1 MQTPFGKIKKR
12 SKRRS
17 AEIDPDEIFL
27 DSRNLPDFD
36 RNQMEGRLERP
47 IGKRAIRIFGASVF
61 LIGIL
66 LVTRLYSLQIAH
78 GEEYKKRS
86 EQNRLETT
94 AVFARRGVIYDR
106 RGHELAWNT
115 EEASSTFLGRAY
127 IDTPGFGHLLGYVA
141 LPKQDKAGK
150 FYQTDTIG
158 IAGIERAE
166 NEKLSG
172 ENGSRMVEVDALG
185 KTTSESIFAPPKD
198 GGSVTLSIDSR
209 VQSAMYGY
217 IKNLADQVPFTGG
230 AGAIMDV
237 HTGEIL
243 ALTSYP
249 EYEPN
254 ILTQG
259 DDAKVISGY
268 NTDSRKP
275 FLDRFIS
282 GLYTP
287 GSIVKPFMAIGALE
301 EGVIDPNKQILSIG
315 YILVPNPYDPSRPSR
330 FNDWRA
336 HGLVDM
342 RLAIAYS
349 SDVYFYEIGGGFQDQ
364 KGMGIQN
371 IEKYATLFGLA
382 TSTGIS
388 LAGEAGGTIPSPEWK
403 AKMFN
408 GEPWRVGDTYNTVI
422 GQYGFQVT
430 PIQMLR
436 AVSSIANGGTLIT
449 PTLEASTTL
458 GTTKLDIPESE
469 FKIVRE
475 GMRQGVLIGTAKG
488 LNTNAVTVAGK
499 TGTAQLG
506 VDKRFDNSWVMGFF
520 PYEHPRYAFVVIMEK
535 GPITNTIGATY
546 VMRQTLDYMT
556 AHTPEY
562 LEDK

>member
-1 MQTPFGKIKKR
+1 MHVPFASNKKR
-12 SKRRS
+12 TKRRK

-27 DSRNLPDFD
+27 DSHNLPDFD
-36 RNQMEGRLERP
+36 RSQMEGRLERP
-47 IGKRAIRIFGASVF
+47 IGKRVIHIFGGAVF
-61 LIGIL
+61 VIGML

-78 GEEYKKRS
+78 GEEYRERS
-86 EQNRLETT
+86 EQNRLEQT

-106 RGHELAWNT
+106 RGTELAWNT
-115 EEASSTFLGRAY
+115 EEASSTYLGRSY
-127 IDTPGFGHLLGYVA
+127 ITTPGFGHLLGYVA
-141 LPKQDKAGK
+141 LPKQDKSGK
-150 FYQTDTIG
+150 FYQTETVG
-158 IAGIERAE
+158 IAGVERAF
-166 NEKLSG
+166 NTRLSG

-185 KTTSESIFAPPKD
+185 KMTSESIFAPPKE
-198 GGSVTLSIDSR
+198 GATINLSIDAR
-209 VQSAMYGY
+209 VQGAMYGF
-217 IKNLADQVPFTGG
+217 IKDLADKVPFTGG
-230 AGAIMDV
+230 TGAIMDV
-237 HTGEIL
+237 HTGELL

-254 ILTQG
+254 ILTLG
-259 DDAKVISGY
+259 DDSKTIASY
-268 NTDSRKP
+268 NTDPRKP
-275 FLDRFIS
+275 FIDRFIS

-301 EGVIDPNKQILSIG
+301 EKVIDPNKKILSIG
-315 YILVPNPYDPSRPSR
+315 YILVPNPYDPKRPSR

-349 SDVYFYEIGGGFQDQ
+349 SDVYFYEIGGGFGDQ
-364 KGMGIQN
+364 KGIGIVN
-371 IEKYATLFGLA
+371 IEKYATMFGLA
-382 TSTGIS
+382 TSTGIA
-388 LAGEAGGTIPSPEWK
+388 LAGEAGGTIPGPEWK
-403 AKMFN
+403 AKMFD
-408 GEPWRVGDTYNTVI
+408 GEPWRLGDTYNTVI

-436 AVSSIANGGTLIT
+436 AVSSLANSGTLLT
-449 PTLEASTTL
+449 PTLEASTTHID
-458 GTTKLDIPESE
+458 TKLTIPENE
-469 FKIVRE
+469 FEIVRE

-488 LNTNAVTVAGK
+488 LNTDAVKVAGK

-520 PYEHPRYAFVVIMEK
+520 PYDHPRYAFVVMMEK

-562 LEDK
+562 LESK